1 MANRNGQGFGL
12 IAAGMLGQTPATQGL
27 GKYKIDAGY
36 ATTIYNGG
44 AVASAAGYIVDGQ
57 TTDAPIIGVL
67 NGVFYN
73 AATTLKPTFA
83 NFYTQV
89 TPANSEDI
97 DAFVFD
103 SPTQQY
109 VVATDD
115 AVTQAGFL
123 ETYDMNTSAGSDTTG
138 KSTATLDIGDTS
150 ADAATFRLLRVAEDP
165 ENEDLITTPQ
175 TNPALA
181 NFSGY
186 ATVVVVANLSQ
197 WFGSGSVSA

>member
-1 MANRNGQGFGL
+1 MANKNTQGFGL

-83 NFYTQV
+83 NHYTQV

-109 VVATDD
+109 VVSTDA
-115 AVTQAGFL
+115 AVAQAGFL
-123 ETYDMNTSAGSDTTG
+123 ETYDMNTSAGNDTTG

-150 ADAATFRLLRVAEDP
+150 ADSATFRLLRVAEDP
-165 ENEDLITTPQ
+165 ENEDIT
-175 TNPALA
+175 AA
-181 NFSGY
+181 FAS
-186 ATVVVVANLSQ
+186 VVVVPNLIELQS
-197 WFGSGSVSA
+197 

>member
-1 MANRNGQGFGL
+1 MANRNTQGFGL
-12 IAAGMLGQTPATQGL
+12 VAAGMLGQTPATQGL

-36 ATTIYNGG
+36 ATTLYNGG

-67 NGVFYN
+67 NGIFYN

-123 ETYDMNTSAGSDTTG
+123 ETYDMNTTAGNDTTG

-165 ENEDLITTPQ
+165 ENEDIT
-175 TNPALA
+175 AA
-181 NFSGY
+181 Y
-186 ATVVVVANLSQ
+186 ASVVVVPNLIELQS
-197 WFGSGSVSA
+197 